1 MMLIPQ
7 GMGIRKMF
15 QRFCGFCGILA
26 GLMLAGC
33 AGHAVSFEQPHD
45 PAAPLPEYRLGFGD
59 VIEVRFYQH
68 EQFNRT
74 QTIRPDGRI
83 TLERIGDV
91 AAAGLTPTQLDSTI
105 TEKYRSFV
113 LDPELTVF
121 VLEFGSQVVAVL
133 GEVKTPGLYPVS
145 GATTP
150 LEVIAAAGGQTVA
163 ARLTSVMLLRRDQQ
177 GELVPHRLD
186 LRRFDKRSPMP
197 ENWLLQGG
205 DILYVPR
212 TVIGSMNA
220 FMNQVYS
227 TILPP
232 IDSWLRALFWYR

>member
-1 MMLIPQ
+1 MMLMPQ

-15 QRFCGFCGILA
+15 QQRF
-26 GLMLAGC
+26 GLWPFLLWLWLAGC
-33 AGHAVSFEQPHD
+33 AGSHSPAVPSYD

-91 AAAGLTPTQLDSTI
+91 MAAGLTPTQLDSAI

-121 VLEFGSQVVAVL
+121 VQEFGSQVVAVL

-150 LEVIAAAGGQTVA
+150 LDVIAAAGGQTIA
-163 ARLTSVMLLRRDQQ
+163 ARLTSVILLRRDRQ

-186 LRRFDKRSPMP
+186 LRRFDQKSPMP
-197 ENWLLQGG
+197 ENWLLRGG

-212 TVIGSMNA
+212 TVIGSLNA
-220 FMNQVYS
+220 FMSQVYD